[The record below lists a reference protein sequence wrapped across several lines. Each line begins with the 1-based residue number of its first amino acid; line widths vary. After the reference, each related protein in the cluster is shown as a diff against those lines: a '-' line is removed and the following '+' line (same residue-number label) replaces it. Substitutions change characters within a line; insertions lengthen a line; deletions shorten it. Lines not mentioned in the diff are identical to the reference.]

1 MNKRVIDPAAL
12 AAFKEE
18 KPRFAKMPTLEV
30 WLTDWL
36 QRIIRPSC
44 KASTAANY
52 ASYIYK
58 HILPLLGDYRLDE
71 LEPAMILYFIQ
82 HQLQNGRTDGNGPL
96 SVKTVQEYR
105 NMLHLAL
112 QKAVEEGYLLTN
124 PCQNVR
130 VQRDD
135 SKEIRTLKVSEQ
147 EELAKDIDPTW
158 KPASNIPV
166 LLGMFGGMRIGEI
179 AGLQIRDIDLKE
191 RLIHVERSLNRFS
204 RAGTKQG
211 RCPLSYSTTKN
222 GKNRVVPM
230 NDDLYAALSHYLDTM
245 PEEYKK
251 ADAPLFI
258 TSRGN
263 VMEPR
268 MISYHFHRLMKQHHL
283 EDLHFHCLR
292 HTFATR
298 ALEANMNI
306 KVCSKILGHA
316 STQITA
322 DIYTHV
328 TMFQMEKEI
337 QKLNMENLQQV
348 YA

>member
-1 MNKRVIDPAAL
+1 MMKKRVIDPAAL
-12 AAFKEE
+12 AAFKED
-18 KPRFAKMPTLEV
+18 KPRFAKMPTLEI

-36 QRIIRPSC
+36 QRIVRPTC

-52 ASYIYK
+52 TSYIYK
-58 HILPLLGDYRLDE
+58 HILPILGDYLLDE
-71 LEPAMILYFIQ
+71 LEPAMIQYFIQ
-82 HQLQNGRTDGNGPL
+82 YQLQYGRTDNPGPL

-112 QKAVEEGYLLTN
+112 QKAVEEGYLQTN

-135 SKEIRTLKVSEQ
+135 RKEIRTLKVSEQ
-147 EELAKDIDPTW
+147 EELTKDIDTTW
-158 KPASNIPV
+158 KPSSHIPI

-179 AGLQIRDIDLKE
+179 AGLQIKDIDLKE
-191 RLIHVERSLNRFS
+191 RLIHIERSLNRFS
-204 RAGTKQG
+204 KQG
-211 RCPLSYSTTKN
+211 KCPLSYSTTKN
-222 GKNRVVPM
+222 GKNRIVPM
-230 NDDLYAALSHYLDTM
+230 NEDLYKALSHYLETM

-283 EDLHFHCLR
+283 EELHFHCLR

-328 TMFQMEKEI
+328 TTFQMEKEI
-337 QKLNMENLQQV
+337 QKMNMANLQQV